1 MTNFEP
7 KKLKN
12 IWTIEDSISTYN
24 IDKWGDKYFSINS
37 KGNISVTKDIKSEN
51 KIDLFKLVKELKSRE
66 INPPLIIRFND
77 ILKDRINALH
87 ESFLKAIKTYQYK
100 NIYQGVFPVKCNQ
113 QKNVLEKIIEFGS
126 QWNFGLEVGSK
137 SELLIGLSLLEN
149 QNSLLICN
157 GYKDKKYI
165 EIATLARKLGK
176 NPIIVIEQ
184 RDEVKRIIQAVQELN
199 ATPLIGIRAKL
210 SSKSTGRWGKSIG
223 DNSKFGLSIPEI
235 MSTIKELKE
244 ANLLNEMKLLHFH
257 IGSQISD
264 IAVIKDALQEA
275 GQIYVE
281 LCKLGAPMKYIDV
294 GGGLGIDFD
303 GTKTSS
309 NTSTNY
315 SLQNYANDV
324 IATIKDS
331 CELNNIK
338 HPIIIS
344 ESGRAIISHCSVLI
358 FNVLGTSHVSSKL
371 EIFDKK
377 NQQLIISN
385 LLETF
390 HELKKLKNKKIN
402 ISQIIELWNDAKK
415 FKEDCLVAFRLGFLS
430 LAERAYAEELTWACA
445 KEISNNMNND
455 EINHPDLFEITE
467 TLASTYYANLS
478 IFKSIPDS
486 WAINQ
491 IFPIVP
497 IHRHLEEPFCKG
509 NFADLTCDSD
519 GKLNNFIDNGKIKSL
534 LNLHKP
540 EQDKDYLIGIFM
552 TGAYQEALGNLHNL
566 FGNTNVV
573 HIDINQDNSYKV
585 KNIIKEDSKSE
596 ILQLLDYSSASL
608 VESIRINTESAIDKK
623 KLTIEEARK
632 LIDQIEISLRKSSYL
647 LE

>member
-12 IWTIEDSISTYN
+12 IWTIKDSISTYN

-51 KIDLFKLVKELKSRE
+51 KIDLFKLAKELKSRE

-87 ESFLKAIKTYQYK
+87 DSFFKAIKAYKYK

-137 SELLIGLSLLEN
+137 SELLIGLALLEN

-210 SSKSTGRWGKSIG
+210 SSKSSGRWGKSIG

-235 MSTIKELKE
+235 MLTIKELKE
-244 ANLLNEMKLLHFH
+244 ANLINEMKLLHFH

-275 GQIYVE
+275 SQIYVE
-281 LCKLGAPMKYIDV
+281 LCKLGAPMQYIDV

-331 CELNNIK
+331 CELNNIN

-371 EIFDKK
+371 QIFDKK

-390 HELKKLKNKKIN
+390 KELKKLKNKKIN
-402 ISQIIELWNDAKK
+402 LSQIIELWNDAKK

-445 KEISNNMNND
+445 KEISNNLNND
-455 EINHPDLFEITE
+455 EINHPDLSEITE

-491 IFPIVP
+491 IFPVVP

-519 GKLNNFIDNGKIKSL
+519 GKLNNFIDDGKIKSL

-540 EQDKDYLIGIFM
+540 EEDKDYLIGIFM

-566 FGNTNVV
+566 FGSTNVV

-585 KNIIKEDSKSE
+585 KNIIKEESKSE

-608 VESIRINTESAIDKK
+608 VEAIRINTESAIDQK

-632 LIDQIEISLRKSSYL
+632 LMDQIEISLRKSSYL
-647 LE
+647 SE

>member
-87 ESFLKAIKTYQYK
+87 DSFFKAIKTYKYK

-137 SELLIGLSLLEN
+137 SELLIGLALLEN

-210 SSKSTGRWGKSIG
+210 SSKSSGRWGKSIG

-235 MSTIKELKE
+235 MLTIKELKE
-244 ANLLNEMKLLHFH
+244 ANLINEMKLLHFH

-275 GQIYVE
+275 SQIYVE
-281 LCKLGAPMKYIDV
+281 LCKLGAPMQYIDV

-371 EIFDKK
+371 QIFDKK

-390 HELKKLKNKKIN
+390 YELKKLKNKKIN
-402 ISQIIELWNDAKK
+402 LSQIIELWNDAKK

-445 KEISNNMNND
+445 KEISKNLNND
-455 EINHPDLFEITE
+455 AINHPDLSEITE

-519 GKLNNFIDNGKIKSL
+519 GKLNNFIDDGKIKSL

-540 EQDKDYLIGIFM
+540 EEDKDYLIGIFM

-566 FGNTNVV
+566 FGSTNVV

-608 VESIRINTESAIDKK
+608 VESIRINTESAIDQK

-632 LIDQIEISLRKSSYL
+632 LMDQIEISLRKSSYL
-647 LE
+647 SE

>member
-87 ESFLKAIKTYQYK
+87 DSFLKAIKTYKYK

-137 SELLIGLSLLEN
+137 SELLIGLALLEN

-210 SSKSTGRWGKSIG
+210 SSKSSGRWGKSIG

-235 MSTIKELKE
+235 MLTIKELKE
-244 ANLLNEMKLLHFH
+244 ANLINEMKLLHFH

-275 GQIYVE
+275 SQIYVE
-281 LCKLGAPMKYIDV
+281 LCKLGAPMQYIDV

-338 HPIIIS
+338 HPTIIS

-358 FNVLGTSHVSSKL
+358 FNVLGTSHVNSKL
-371 EIFDKK
+371 QISNKK

-390 HELKKLKNKKIN
+390 YELKKLKNKKIN
-402 ISQIIELWNDAKK
+402 LSQIIELWNDAKK
-415 FKEDCLVAFRLGFLS
+415 FKEDCLVAFRLGYLS
-430 LAERAYAEELTWACA
+430 LEERAYAEELTWACA
-445 KEISNNMNND
+445 KEISNNLNND
-455 EINHPDLFEITE
+455 ELNHPDLSEITE

-497 IHRHLEEPFCKG
+497 IHRHSEEPFCKG

-519 GKLNNFIDNGKIKSL
+519 GKLNNFIDDGKIKSL

-540 EQDKDYLIGIFM
+540 EENKDYLIGIFM

-566 FGNTNVV
+566 FGSTNVV

-608 VESIRINTESAIDKK
+608 VESIRINTESAIDQK
-623 KLTIEEARK
+623 KLTIKEARK
-632 LIDQIEISLRKSSYL
+632 LMDQIEISLRKSSYL
-647 LE
+647 SE

>member
-1 MTNFEP
+1 MKNFEA

-12 IWTIEDSISTYN
+12 NWTIEDSISTYN

-37 KGNISVTKDIKSEN
+37 KGNISVNKGIKSEN

-87 ESFLKAIKTYQYK
+87 DAFLKAIKTYKYE

-137 SELLIGLSLLEN
+137 SELLIGLALLEN

-210 SSKSTGRWGKSIG
+210 SSKSSGRWGKSIG

-235 MSTIKELKE
+235 MLTIKELKE
-244 ANLLNEMKLLHFH
+244 ANLINEMKLLHFH

-275 GQIYVE
+275 SQIYVE
-281 LCKLGAPMKYIDV
+281 LCKLGAPMQYIDV

-331 CELNNIK
+331 CELNNITVSYT
-338 HPIIIS
+338 HLTLPTIY
-344 ESGRAIISHCSVLI
+344 SV
-358 FNVLGTSHVSSKL
+358 
-371 EIFDKK
+371 
-377 NQQLIISN
+377 
-385 LLETF
+385 
-390 HELKKLKNKKIN
+390 
-402 ISQIIELWNDAKK
+402 
-415 FKEDCLVAFRLGFLS
+415 
-430 LAERAYAEELTWACA
+430 
-445 KEISNNMNND
+445 
-455 EINHPDLFEITE
+455 
-467 TLASTYYANLS
+467 
-478 IFKSIPDS
+478 
-486 WAINQ
+486 
-491 IFPIVP
+491 
-497 IHRHLEEPFCKG
+497 
-509 NFADLTCDSD
+509 
-519 GKLNNFIDNGKIKSL
+519 
-534 LNLHKP
+534 
-540 EQDKDYLIGIFM
+540 
-552 TGAYQEALGNLHNL
+552 
-566 FGNTNVV
+566 
-573 HIDINQDNSYKV
+573 
-585 KNIIKEDSKSE
+585 
-596 ILQLLDYSSASL
+596 
-608 VESIRINTESAIDKK
+608 
-623 KLTIEEARK
+623 
-632 LIDQIEISLRKSSYL
+632 
-647 LE
+647 

>member
-12 IWTIEDSISTYN
+12 IWTIKDSISTYN

-51 KIDLFKLVKELKSRE
+51 KIDLFKLAKELKSRE

-87 ESFLKAIKTYQYK
+87 DSFFKAIKTYKYK

-113 QKNVLEKIIEFGS
+113 QKNVLKKIIEFGS

-137 SELLIGLSLLEN
+137 SELLIALALLEN

-210 SSKSTGRWGKSIG
+210 SSKSSGRWGKSIG

-235 MSTIKELKE
+235 MLTIKELKE
-244 ANLLNEMKLLHFH
+244 ANLINEMKLLHFH

-275 GQIYVE
+275 SQIYVE
-281 LCKLGAPMKYIDV
+281 LCKLGAPMQYIDV

-371 EIFDKK
+371 QIFDKK

-385 LLETF
+385 LLETLN
-390 HELKKLKNKKIN
+390 ELKKLKNKKIN
-402 ISQIIELWNDAKK
+402 LSQIIELWNDAKK

-445 KEISNNMNND
+445 KEISNNLNND
-455 EINHPDLFEITE
+455 EINHPDLSEITE

-491 IFPIVP
+491 IFPVVP

-519 GKLNNFIDNGKIKSL
+519 GKLNNFIDDGKIKSL

-540 EQDKDYLIGIFM
+540 EEDKDYLIGIFM

-566 FGNTNVV
+566 FGSTNVV

-585 KNIIKEDSKSE
+585 KNIIKEESKSE

-632 LIDQIEISLRKSSYL
+632 LMDQIEISLRKSSYL
-647 LE
+647 SE

>member
-77 ILKDRINALH
+77 ILKDRINALN
-87 ESFLKAIKTYQYK
+87 ESFLKAIKAYKYK

-113 QKNVLEKIIEFGS
+113 QKIVLEKIIEFGS

-137 SELLIGLSLLEN
+137 SELLIGLALLEN

-210 SSKSTGRWGKSIG
+210 SSKSSGRWGKSIG

-244 ANLLNEMKLLHFH
+244 ANLINEMKLLHFH

-275 GQIYVE
+275 SQIYVE

-331 CELNNIK
+331 CELNNIM
-338 HPIIIS
+338 HPTIIS

-371 EIFDKK
+371 QIFNKK
-377 NQQLIISN
+377 NQKLIISN

-390 HELKKLKNKKIN
+390 YELKKLKNKKIN
-402 ISQIIELWNDAKK
+402 LSQIIELWNDAKK

-445 KEISNNMNND
+445 KEISNNLNND
-455 EINHPDLFEITE
+455 EITHPDLSEITE

-519 GKLNNFIDNGKIKSL
+519 GKLNNFIDDGKIKSL

-540 EQDKDYLIGIFM
+540 EEDKDYLIGIFM

-573 HIDINQDNSYKV
+573 HIDINKNDSYKV

-608 VESIRINTESAIDKK
+608 VESIRINTESAIDQK
-623 KLTIEEARK
+623 KLTIQEARK
-632 LIDQIEISLRKSSYL
+632 LMDQIEISLRKSSYL
-647 LE
+647 SE

>member
-1 MTNFEP
+1 LTNFEP
-7 KKLKN
+7 KKLNKD
-12 IWTIEDSISTYN
+12 WTIEDSISTYN
-24 IDKWGDKYFSINS
+24 IDKWGDQYFSINS
-37 KGNISVTKDIKSEN
+37 KGNISVAKDRKSAE
-51 KIDLFKLVKELKSRE
+51 KIDLFQLVKELKSRE
-66 INPPLIIRFND
+66 INTPLIIRFND
-77 ILKDRINALH
+77 ILRDRINELNDA
-87 ESFLKAIKTYQYK
+87 FIKAIKTYKYN

-113 QKNVLEKIIEFGS
+113 QKNVLKKIIEFGS

-137 SELLIGLSLLEN
+137 SELLIGLALLEN

-157 GYKDKKYI
+157 GYKDKNYI
-165 EIATLARKLGK
+165 EIATLARKLKK

-184 RDEVKRIIQAVQELN
+184 RDEVKRIIQAVQDLN
-199 ATPLIGIRAKL
+199 STPLLGIRAKL
-210 SSKSTGRWGKSIG
+210 SSKSSGRWGKSVG

-244 ANLLNEMKLLHFH
+244 ANLIKEMKLLHFH

-275 GQIYVE
+275 SQIYVQ

-331 CELNNIK
+331 CQLNKIE

-358 FNVLGTSHVSSKL
+358 FNVLGTSNVNSKL
-371 EIFDKK
+371 KIFDKK
-377 NQQLIISN
+377 NQSLIISN

-390 HELKKLKNKKIN
+390 YELKKLNNKKIN
-402 ISQIIELWNDAKK
+402 LSEIIELWNDAKK
-415 FKEDCLVAFRLGFLS
+415 FKEDSLVAFRLGFLS
-430 LAERAYAEELTWACA
+430 LEERAYAEELTWACA
-445 KEISNNMNND
+445 KEIANNLNND
-455 EINHPDLFEITE
+455 EINHPNLSEITK

-497 IHRHLEEPFCKG
+497 IHRHLEEPFCLG

-552 TGAYQEALGNLHNL
+552 TGAYQEALGNFHNL

-573 HIDINQDNSYKV
+573 HIDINHENTYKV

-596 ILQLLDYSSASL
+596 ILQLLDYRSASL
-608 VESIRINTESAIDKK
+608 VESIRINTESAIDQKN
-623 KLTIEEARK
+623 LTIEEARK
-632 LIDQIEISLRKSSYL
+632 LIDQIETSLRKSSYL
-647 LE
+647 SE

>member
-1 MTNFEP
+1 LTNFEP

-77 ILKDRINALH
+77 ILKDRINVLH
-87 ESFLKAIKTYQYK
+87 DSFFKAIKTYKYK

-137 SELLIGLSLLEN
+137 SELLIGLALLEN

-184 RDEVKRIIQAVQELN
+184 RDEVKRIIQAVKELN

-210 SSKSTGRWGKSIG
+210 SSKSSGRWGKSIG

-235 MSTIKELKE
+235 MLTIKELKE
-244 ANLLNEMKLLHFH
+244 ANLINEMKLRHVH

-275 GQIYVE
+275 SQIYVE
-281 LCKLGAPMKYIDV
+281 LCKLGAPMQYIDV

-358 FNVLGTSHVSSKL
+358 FNVLGTSHVSSTL
-371 EIFDKK
+371 QIVDKK

-390 HELKKLKNKKIN
+390 NELKKLKNKKIN
-402 ISQIIELWNDAKK
+402 LSQIIELWNDAKK

-445 KEISNNMNND
+445 KEMSSNLNND
-455 EINHPDLFEITE
+455 EINHPDLSEITE

-491 IFPIVP
+491 IFPVIP

-519 GKLNNFIDNGKIKSL
+519 GKLNNFIDDGKIKSL

-540 EQDKDYLIGIFM
+540 EEDKDYLIGIFM

-566 FGNTNVV
+566 FGSTNVV
-573 HIDINQDNSYKV
+573 HIDINQDDSYKV
-585 KNIIKEDSKSE
+585 KNIIKEDSKSD
-596 ILQLLDYSSASL
+596 ILRLLDYSSASL
-608 VESIRINTESAIDKK
+608 IESIRINTESAIDQK

-632 LIDQIEISLRKSSYL
+632 LMDQIEISLRKSSYL
-647 LE
+647 SE

>member
-1 MTNFEP
+1 LTNFEP

-66 INPPLIIRFND
+66 INTPLIIRFND
-77 ILKDRINALH
+77 ILKDRINTLH
-87 ESFLKAIKTYQYK
+87 DSFLKAIKTYKYR

-137 SELLIGLSLLEN
+137 SELLIGLALLEN

-210 SSKSTGRWGKSIG
+210 SSKSSGRWGKSIG

-235 MSTIKELKE
+235 MLTIKELQE
-244 ANLLNEMKLLHFH
+244 ANLINEMKLLHFH

-275 GQIYVE
+275 SQIYVE
-281 LCKLGAPMKYIDV
+281 LCKLGAPMQYIDV

-331 CELNNIK
+331 CELNNIN
-338 HPIIIS
+338 HPTIIS

-358 FNVLGTSHVSSKL
+358 FNVLGTSHVNSKL
-371 EIFDKK
+371 QIFDKK

-390 HELKKLKNKKIN
+390 YELKKLKNKKIN
-402 ISQIIELWNDAKK
+402 LSQIIELWNDAKK

-445 KEISNNMNND
+445 KEISNNLNND
-455 EINHPDLFEITE
+455 EINHPDLSEITE

-491 IFPIVP
+491 ICPIVP

-519 GKLNNFIDNGKIKSL
+519 GKLNNFIDDGKIKSL

-566 FGNTNVV
+566 FGSTNVV
-573 HIDINQDNSYKV
+573 HIDINPDNSYKV

-596 ILQLLDYSSASL
+596 ILQLLDYSSTSL
-608 VESIRINTESAIDKK
+608 VESIRINTESAIDQK

-632 LIDQIEISLRKSSYL
+632 LMDQIEISLRKSSYL
-647 LE
+647 SE

>member
-7 KKLKN
+7 KKLKD

-77 ILKDRINALH
+77 ILKDRINELH
-87 ESFLKAIKTYQYK
+87 DSFLKAIKTYKYK

-113 QKNVLEKIIEFGS
+113 QKNVLEKIIDFGS

-137 SELLIGLSLLEN
+137 SELLIGLALLEN

-165 EIATLARKLGK
+165 EIAILARKLGK

-210 SSKSTGRWGKSIG
+210 SSKSSGRWGKSIG

-235 MSTIKELKE
+235 MLTIKELKK
-244 ANLLNEMKLLHFH
+244 ADLINEMKLLHFH

-275 GQIYVE
+275 SQIYVE
-281 LCKLGAPMKYIDV
+281 LCKLGAPMQYIDV

-344 ESGRAIISHCSVLI
+344 ESGRAIISHCSILI

-371 EIFDKK
+371 QIFDKK

-385 LLETF
+385 LIETF
-390 HELKKLKNKKIN
+390 YELKKLKNKKIN
-402 ISQIIELWNDAKK
+402 LSQIIELWNDAKK

-430 LAERAYAEELTWACA
+430 LEERAYAEELTWACA
-445 KEISNNMNND
+445 KEISNNLNND
-455 EINHPDLFEITE
+455 EINHPDLSEITE

-478 IFKSIPDS
+478 IFQSIPDS

-519 GKLNNFIDNGKIKSL
+519 GKLNNFINDGKIKSL

-540 EQDKDYLIGIFM
+540 EENKDYLIGIFM

-566 FGNTNVV
+566 FGSTNVV
-573 HIDINQDNSYKV
+573 HIDMNNDNSYKV

-608 VESIRINTESAIDKK
+608 VESIRITTESAIDQK

-632 LIDQIEISLRKSSYL
+632 LMDQIEISLRKSSYL
-647 LE
+647 SE